1 MLADT
6 LKILRANNVRLNKR
20 KGQNYLINTQILF
33 KIFNNANISQKDTI
47 LEIGPGIGTLTI
59 PLAKMAGKVVAVEQ
73 DKKIAEILK
82 KRLNSL
88 HISNVEVI
96 IGDAVKIKLPPFNK
110 VISNLPYQISSP
122 ITFKLLKEKF
132 DYGILMYQLEFA
144 ERMIAK
150 PGNTNY
156 SRLSVMLYVCSD
168 VEFLFKVSMDSFFPQ
183 PQVSSAVIKLTPNL
197 KLNIDEFFF
206 NISRALFQHK
216 KKKVRNALIDSF
228 HEISNMDKHI
238 AKDIISHLDE
248 RLMNERVMKL
258 TPEEIMIISNQ
269 LEYLM
274 DNTNVSNSK

>member
-168 VEFLFKVSMDSFFPQ
+168 VEFLFKVSMNSF
-183 PQVSSAVIKLTPNL
+183 
-197 KLNIDEFFF
+197 
-206 NISRALFQHK
+206 
-216 KKKVRNALIDSF
+216 
-228 HEISNMDKHI
+228 
-238 AKDIISHLDE
+238 
-248 RLMNERVMKL
+248 
-258 TPEEIMIISNQ
+258 
-269 LEYLM
+269 
-274 DNTNVSNSK
+274 